1 MILKRNNIIKQYP
14 WIKNKKQ
21 KFIVSADYDG
31 LICASFLNHY
41 LNWELA
47 GYYNLESIWI
57 SNSAIKSKEDL
68 IWVDLNILPR
78 QGRSIGGHI
87 ISIEGES
94 HTGFETSCN
103 PNIIA
108 NLTSNNFNRKFP
120 FSTILFL
127 MWLNNI
133 QVKKDDWELFLILH
147 SDATWV
153 KMQHYTDNVKQWMAS
168 LSNYDFDKLVNRS
181 RSKTFEKKIDQ
192 IFYPKLIE
200 IGAISGFSKLT
211 GKVNNIKSRE
221 SKINPDWDEDII
233 LRLFNLFGQ
242 KLGWTPP
249 QLPVIINRVDGERHR
264 MKLSKV
270 RDVGIK
276 TFLKKNK
283 VFSYTITS
291 PKYLNF
297 TSFGLTYKSPMT
309 N

>member
-1 MILKRNNIIKQYP
+1 MILKRISIIKQYP
-14 WIKNKKQ
+14 WIKRRKQ

-31 LICASFLNHY
+31 LICSSFLNHH
-41 LNWELA
+41 LNWELV

-57 SNSAIKSKEDL
+57 SSSAVESKENL
-68 IWVDLNILPR
+68 IWVDLNILPQ

-87 ISIEGES
+87 VSIKGEK

-108 NLTSNNFNRKFP
+108 GLTSNDFNKKFP
-120 FSTILFL
+120 FSTVLFL

-133 QVKKDDWELFLILH
+133 QINEGDWERFLILH
-147 SDATWV
+147 SDATWA
-153 KMQHYTDNVKQWMAS
+153 KAQHYTNNVKTWIS
-168 LSNYDFDKLVNRS
+168 LLSDYNFDNLIHHARNKS
-181 RSKTFEKKIDQ
+181 FEKKIDQ
-192 IFYPKLIE
+192 VFYPKFME

-211 GKVNNIKSRE
+211 GKGNKIKSRE

-233 LRLFNLFGQ
+233 LRLFDLFGQ

-249 QLPVIINRVDGERHR
+249 NLPNITNRVDGKRSRVE
-264 MKLSKV
+264 LSEV
-270 RDVGIK
+270 RDIGIK
-276 TFLKKNK
+276 KFIKRNK
-283 VFSYTITS
+283 IFSYTITS

-297 TSFGLTYKSPMT
+297 TSFGLTYKSPMK